1 MIRSVLRLRPRPGG
15 DRELVEFFERRGILT
30 RALRDGRCASAEMYV
45 LLPGR
50 DEVIISALWHSE
62 ADYDAWQQTEYRG
75 LELAELEAYVEQDSL
90 PIGAGEVHDV
100 VTWVPRS
107 GA

>member
-1 MIRSVLRLRPRPGG
+1 MIRSVLRLHPRQGG
-15 DRELVEFFERRGILT
+15 DRDLVEFFERRGILT
-30 RALRDGRCASAEMYV
+30 RALRDGRCAAAEMYV
-45 LLPGR
+45 RLPDR
-50 DEVIISALWHSE
+50 DQVIVSALWNSE

-75 LELAELEAYVEQDSL
+75 LELIELESYVEPESL
-90 PIGAGEVHDV
+90 PIDAGEIHEL